1 MYMVTVIET
10 GQTVILADMAAVV
23 DMGDRYKAQGLHC
36 KVRKI
41 NNQEV

>member
-1 MYMVTVIET
+1 MVTVVET

-23 DMGDRYKAQGLHC
+23 DMGDKYMAQGLHC
-36 KVRKI
+36 SVQKI